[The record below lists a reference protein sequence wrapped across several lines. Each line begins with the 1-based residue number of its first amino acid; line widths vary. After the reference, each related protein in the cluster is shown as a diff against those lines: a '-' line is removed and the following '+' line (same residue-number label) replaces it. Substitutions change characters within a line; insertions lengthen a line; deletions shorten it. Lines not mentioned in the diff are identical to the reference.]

1 MNTIETIHQLRLQL
15 WNISYSDYLN
25 QALFSYQWWGIVA
38 LLIIFYILWWK
49 LVDKTRLIEILLF
62 GSFVTVMSTLF
73 DLWGISAARW
83 QYNIGL
89 LPFQLAP
96 FPFDYSVVPILL
108 MISYQYSSSWLTY
121 IINSSLSSAFISF
134 VVGPLFRYFGIMSYF
149 DWNFIYFFLAN
160 IAMAAMARIVI
171 LLILQTVE
179 SSRTENTTANGY
191 NSIAQ
196 PATKPLPNK
205 NKNNNDH
212 DH

>member
-1 MNTIETIHQLRLQL
+1 MNNVETIHQLRIQL
-15 WNISYSDYLN
+15 WNISYSDYIN
-25 QALFSYQWWGIVA
+25 QSLFSYQWWGIVA
-38 LLIIFYILWWK
+38 LLIIVYTIWWK

-96 FPFDYSVVPILL
+96 FPFDYSVIPILL
-108 MISYQYSSSWLTY
+108 MLSYQYSSSWLTY

-134 VVGPLFRYFGIMSYF
+134 IIGPSFLYFGIMSYF
-149 DWNFIYFFLAN
+149 DWNFIYFFLGD
-160 IAMAAMARIVI
+160 IAMAAIARVVI
-171 LLILQTVE
+171 LHILQTVRA
-179 SSRTENTTANGY
+179 SRTENAAVSRY
-191 NSIAQ
+191 DSIAQ
-196 PATKPLPNK
+196 PATKPLPN
-205 NKNNNDH
+205 NDNNDH